1 MYQVVAN
8 VTGTLHKQLS
18 WLRVAPVE
26 EKLRRKPGPR
36 VPFLHPSPNPFLL
49 PSPTWTHLS

>member
-1 MYQVVAN
+1 MQTYQVAAN

-26 EKLRRKPGPR
+26 ENAEKETQSAST
-36 VPFLHPSPNPFLL
+36 FPSPF
-49 PSPTWTHLS
+49 T